1 MYTDRQGKV
10 RKAIYFNN
18 EDWEKIEK
26 KAALCKLNTT
36 RYIRKSA
43 LENYLVFYD
52 LKEIRKLVGE
62 VNKVGQNVNQI
73 VRKVHESNNIYKTD
87 VESLRKDYDELCSL
101 ICEFFSNLSS
111 NTVL

>member
-36 RYIRKSA
+36 RYI
-43 LENYLVFYD
+43 LLM
-52 LKEIRKLVGE
+52 LPH
-62 VNKVGQNVNQI
+62 NVQQ
-73 VRKVHESNNIYKTD
+73 
-87 VESLRKDYDELCSL
+87 
-101 ICEFFSNLSS
+101 
-111 NTVL
+111 

>member
-1 MYTDRQGKV
+1 MYTDRHGKV

-36 RYIRKSA
+36 GYIRKSA

-52 LKEIRKLVGE
+52 LKEISKLVGE

-111 NTVL
+111 STIL